1 MKILILFLITTIM
14 VFTFFWLFDI
24 KINPNSSIKTREWLK
39 NFPSWNDPERWE
51 RFKKEKENESNSK

>member
-1 MKILILFLITTIM
+1 M